1 MRKFIT
7 KNKLAVAAIFFDIL
21 TIIAII
27 VSFKYDMITYA
38 AIVLGVIAVI
48 LNVKA
53 KRKQKEK
60 FKKYG
65 E

>member
-7 KNKLAVAAIFFDIL
+7 KNKLAVAAIFFDII

-27 VSFKYDMITYA
+27 VSLKYDMITYA